1 MRHAP
6 HCIHGLRL
14 PLFAS
19 IALLAA
25 GVAEARGVRVDPGG
39 GSWEQNFGNV
49 LDDPGDTGEVR
60 LPFSFLGADSLF
72 ISASGELR
80 NGSDDSFLRPLS
92 LGSAPAT
99 QFITFD
105 WGGKDRDCATAPD
118 LCAPDGERQSYDA
131 PLLDTVPIDTDET
144 VFAGDAFRVTWFS
157 RNASDE
163 EALFQVVVWRLLN
176 DDFVIEFNYDEL
188 AWGLDGS
195 SLGFLVR
202 DPADVGGSPFEFEA
216 TEADYGVT
224 FIDLSNCLGFE
235 GCAEGDNFIWEGF
248 PVGELLDAFLAP
260 AFGEPITGR
269 ALFYID
275 GGAGGD
281 VAEPGTLALV
291 LLGGLG
297 LIGFA
302 RRRSGKVA
310 AQR

>member
-1 MRHAP
+1 MRQPRHR
-6 HCIHGLRL
+6 IQGLRL

-19 IALLAA
+19 VALLTA
-25 GVAEARGVRVDPGG
+25 GVADARGIRVDPGG
-39 GSWEQNFGNV
+39 GSWEQNFANV

-92 LGSAPAT
+92 LGSDPASL
-99 QFITFD
+99 FVTFD
-105 WGGKDRDCATAPD
+105 WGGKDRDCAVTPA

-131 PLLDTVPIDTDET
+131 PLNDTVPIDTDAT

-163 EALFQVVVWRLLN
+163 DSLFQVVVWRLIN

-202 DPADVGGSPFEFEA
+202 DPADTGGVPFEFEA
-216 TEADYGVT
+216 TDADYGVT
-224 FIDLSNCLGFE
+224 FIDLFNCLGFE
-235 GCAEGDNFIWEGF
+235 GCAEGDNFIWQGF

-269 ALFYID
+269 ALFYIE
-275 GGAGGD
+275 GGAAGG
-281 VAEPGTLALV
+281 VAEPGTFALLLA
-291 LLGGLG
+291 GGLG
-297 LIGFA
+297 LAVFA
-302 RRRSGKVA
+302 RRRRVRATRLS
-310 AQR
+310 

>member
-1 MRHAP
+1 MRSTQHRVQ
-6 HCIHGLRL
+6 GLRL

-25 GVAEARGVRVDPGG
+25 ASADARAIRVDPGG

-49 LDDPGDTGEVR
+49 LDAPGDTGEVQ
-60 LPFSFLGADSLF
+60 LPFSFLGSDSLF

-80 NGSDDSFLRPLS
+80 NGSDDSFLRPLR
-92 LGSAPAT
+92 LGSDPAT
-99 QFITFD
+99 LFVTFD

-118 LCAPDGERQSYDA
+118 LCAPDGERQNYDA
-131 PLLDTVPIDTDET
+131 PLLDTVPIDTDAT

-157 RNASDE
+157 RNANDE
-163 EALFQVVVWRLLN
+163 DSLFQVVVWRLLN
-176 DDFVIEFNYDEL
+176 DDFVIEFNYDAL

-202 DPADVGGSPFEFEA
+202 DPADEGGTPFEFEA
-216 TEADYGVT
+216 TDADYGVT
-224 FIDLSNCLGFE
+224 FIDLFNCEGFE
-235 GCAEGDNFIWEGF
+235 GCAEDDNFIWQGF

-275 GGAGGD
+275 GGAAGG
-281 VAEPGTLALV
+281 VAEPGSLALV

-297 LIGFA
+297 LIGFT
-302 RRRSGKVA
+302 RRRRERVA
-310 AQR
+310 APR